1 METTSVSPPSFP
13 SAEGMVDDAAEIG
26 IEITKESAGRIIE
39 FSRILLY
46 RARTANLIGPGERQ
60 RLWSRHILESACYSL
75 LLRRDQMVVDIGT
88 GNGFPGMILAILGFR
103 VSMVEPRR
111 KRYLFLRHTAGEL
124 GLDNCTAV
132 RSRIEDLEL
141 VSDVSFPKPAQFT
154 VRSVA
159 PPERLLDDVRR
170 ISGPGSTLVARKPGL
185 SEQDDFA
192 GIVELRCPPL
202 DRSGFL
208 VQYRV

>member
-1 METTSVSPPSFP
+1 METMSVSPPLFP
-13 SAEGMVDDAAEIG
+13 SVERMVEDAAEMG
-26 IEITKESAGRIIE
+26 IEFNSESAGKIIE

-46 RARTANLIGPGERQ
+46 RSRTANLIGPGERR

-75 LLRRDQMVVDIGT
+75 LLQSDRMVVDIGT
-88 GNGFPGMILAILGFR
+88 GNGFPGIILAILGFR

-111 KRYLFLRHTAGEL
+111 KRYLFLRYTAGQL
-124 GLDNCTAV
+124 GLDDCTAV
-132 RSRIEDLEL
+132 KSRIEDFEPAN
-141 VSDVSFPKPAQFT
+141 DVSFQKPSQFT

-159 PPERLLDDVRR
+159 PPEILLDSIRR
-170 ISGPGSTLVARKPGL
+170 ISGPGSTLVARKPGI
-185 SEQDDFA
+185 SEQDEFA